1 VGIAKRQRR
10 LVVAAAVGLAALGG
24 WSAWTR
30 PRQAG
35 GPAQGDVV
43 RVGGKP
49 FTEQYVLAEILAE
62 TARRTGRSATV
73 LTGLGSTVAFD
84 ALVRDEIDA
93 YVDYTGTLWSTVMK
107 GSGAPPRDRK
117 ALVEDVRRWLKHRH
131 GVVLA
136 ATLGFEN
143 AYCFAVRR
151 ETADSLRLAT
161 LGDLE
166 RHSRGLTLASDYEFF
181 AREEWRAVQ
190 REYGLAFRERRT
202 LDPSLLYQAVAA
214 RQVDV
219 ITAYSSDGRIAALDL
234 VVLQDEKQA
243 IPPYDAVVLVA
254 PRRAREDKALLDALG
269 RLEGSI
275 DESRM
280 RSLNRLVDEEGRSPA
295 DAARTFFARDV
306 AARP

>member
-1 VGIAKRQRR
+1 
-10 LVVAAAVGLAALGG
+10 
-24 WSAWTR
+24 
-30 PRQAG
+30 
-35 GPAQGDVV
+35 
-43 RVGGKP
+43 
-49 FTEQYVLAEILAE
+49 
-62 TARRTGRSATV
+62 
-73 LTGLGSTVAFD
+73 
-84 ALVRDEIDA
+84 
-93 YVDYTGTLWSTVMK
+93 M
-107 GSGAPPRDRK
+107 
-117 ALVEDVRRWLKHRH
+117 
-131 GVVLA
+131 VLA

-151 ETADSLRLAT
+151 ETADVLRLAT
-161 LGDLE
+161 LGDLA
-166 RHSRGLTLASDYEFF
+166 RHSERLALASDYEFF
-181 AREEWRAVQ
+181 AREEWRTVV

-219 ITAYSSDGRIAALDL
+219 ITAYSSDGRIEALDL
-234 VVLQDEKQA
+234 VVLRDEKQA